1 MGPVTPLLLMLC
13 LILAQLLNP
22 ARGTCTFNY
31 SDALSKCILFFEGQR
46 SGKLPPDQRLT
57 WRGDSALL
65 DGSDYNVDLVGGYY
79 DAGDNVK
86 FGFPMAFTLTVLSWG
101 TLENTPTFAAVGEL
115 ENVRA
120 AIKWG
125 TDYLLKASAQPMRLW
140 VQVGNARA
148 DHECW
153 ERPESMDTPRTAFQI
168 NASNP
173 GTEVAAET
181 AAALASASLVFQ
193 MHDAEYSALLLD
205 RATMLFQFAD
215 LNRASFTDECP
226 FYCTYSGYD
235 DELLWAASWLWK
247 ASNDSSYLR
256 YIQNALQTSRGTME
270 FSWDDKF
277 AGLAVLLSKMYFE
290 GEDSLKVAKWRA
302 DGFMCVNLPGNPM
315 TRVTRTPGGLL
326 YMRPGANTQYASG
339 AAFLAGLYSSYLLQ
353 NNQTVIITC
362 GNKEYS
368 AKDLLDFAQGQVD
381 YVLGRNPL
389 GMSYMVGFGSSYP
402 LQVHHRGAS
411 IQASGSSSS
420 VDTRLQCGE
429 GFNTWFNRAAPNPNL
444 LMGAIVGGPDSH
456 DAFND
461 VRSNSVQLEPTTY
474 TNALFA
480 GALAR
485 LITSC

>member
-140 VQVGNARA
+140 VQVHLSCHHQHLTYYKRKVGNARA

-235 DELLWAASWLWK
+235 EVCF
-247 ASNDSSYLR
+247 
-256 YIQNALQTSRGTME
+256 T
-270 FSWDDKF
+270 
-277 AGLAVLLSKMYFE
+277 
-290 GEDSLKVAKWRA
+290 
-302 DGFMCVNLPGNPM
+302 
-315 TRVTRTPGGLL
+315 
-326 YMRPGANTQYASG
+326 
-339 AAFLAGLYSSYLLQ
+339 
-353 NNQTVIITC
+353 
-362 GNKEYS
+362 
-368 AKDLLDFAQGQVD
+368 
-381 YVLGRNPL
+381 
-389 GMSYMVGFGSSYP
+389 
-402 LQVHHRGAS
+402 
-411 IQASGSSSS
+411 
-420 VDTRLQCGE
+420 
-429 GFNTWFNRAAPNPNL
+429 
-444 LMGAIVGGPDSH
+444 
-456 DAFND
+456 
-461 VRSNSVQLEPTTY
+461 
-474 TNALFA
+474 
-480 GALAR
+480 
-485 LITSC
+485 